1 MNATLRS
8 RFRNSILE
16 QLVAA
21 SDMGLPVSTLVVGCR
36 YAGVPSIDEDQVE
49 AECEGYLQK
58 EGFLARGHGVE
69 IHAANVRY
77 RITAAGRAYL
87 AAIGLA

>member
-1 MNATLRS
+1 MNAEIRT
-8 RFRNSILE
+8 RFRHALLE

-21 SDMGLPVSTLVVGCR
+21 SDMGLPPKTLLHGCS
-36 YAGVPSIDEDQVE
+36 YAGVPGIDLDQVE
-49 AECEGYLQK
+49 AECEGYLKQ
-58 EGFLARGHGVE
+58 EGFLTEGKGQE
-69 IHAANVRY
+69 IHSANRRY